1 MAFVTD
7 AGGNVTSYAE
17 YTDVLQKDQR
27 LLEANVIKVPAESGF
42 VDATDFIED
51 MLSKS
56 TDRINIKFK
65 ASSWYQGYLNYTGQS
80 VSRPALM
87 PDFNPNYVLSRKQE
101 FTDLAVFYCLYYYIC
116 PLIADFSADGTGEIS
131 GEVQKIKY
139 YEDKFQGLFNELIAL
154 ADWYDADGDGVIENS
169 EKVWTNQTVRRSR
182 RRSTVVRVN

>member
-51 MLSKS
+51 MLSKA

-65 ASSWYQGYLNYTGQS
+65 ASSWYIGYLNYTGQG
-80 VSRPALM
+80 VSNPALM

-101 FTDLAVFYCLYYYIC
+101 FTDMAVFYCMYYYLL
-116 PLIADFSADGTGEIS
+116 PLVADFSGEDDQS
-131 GEVQKIKY
+131 AEVQKIKY

-154 ADWYDADGDGVIENS
+154 ADWYDADGDGVIEAS
-169 EKVWTNQTVRRSR
+169 EKVWTAQTVRRSR

>member
-7 AGGNVTSYAE
+7 GAGNVTSYAE

-42 VDATDFIED
+42 VDVTDFIED
-51 MLSKS
+51 MLTKS

-80 VSRPALM
+80 VSNPALM
-87 PDFNPNYVLSRKQE
+87 PDFNPNYILSRQQE
-101 FTDLAVFYCLYYYIC
+101 FTDLCVFYALYYYIL
-116 PLIADFSADGTGEIS
+116 PLIADFSGEDDTS
-131 GEVQKIKY
+131 AEVQKIKY

-154 ADWYDADGDGVIENS
+154 ADWYDADGDGTIEDS

>member
-17 YTDVLQKDQR
+17 FTDVLQKDQR

-42 VDATDFIED
+42 VDSTDFIED
-51 MLSKS
+51 MLSKA
-56 TDRINIKFK
+56 TDRINIKIK
-65 ASSWYQGYLNYTGQS
+65 ASSWWMGYLNYTGTS
-80 VSRPALM
+80 VSNPALM
-87 PDFNPNYVLSRKQE
+87 PDFNPNRIAARKQE
-101 FTDLAVFYCLYYYIC
+101 FTDMAVFYCMYYYLL
-116 PLIADFSADGTGEIS
+116 PLVADFSDEDNGSA
-131 GEVQKIKY
+131 EVQKIKY

-154 ADWYDADGDGVIENS
+154 ADWYDADGDGTIEAS

>member
-42 VDATDFIED
+42 VDVTDFIED
-51 MLSKS
+51 MLTKS

-65 ASSWYQGYLNYTGQS
+65 ASSWYQGYLNYTGTS
-80 VSRPALM
+80 VSNPALM
-87 PDFNPNYVLSRKQE
+87 PDFDPDKIVTRKQE
-101 FTDLAVFYCLYYYIC
+101 FTDLCVFYCCFYFLL
-116 PLIADFSADGTGEIS
+116 PLIADFSSDESA
-131 GEVQKIKY
+131 EVQKIKY

-154 ADWYDADGDGVIENS
+154 ADFYDADGDGTVEDS
-169 EKVWTNQTVRRSR
+169 EKVWTNQTVRRTR

>member
-7 AGGNVTSYAE
+7 GSGNVTAYAE
-17 YTDVLQKDQR
+17 FTDVLQKDQR
-27 LLEANVIKVPAESGF
+27 ILEANVIKVPAESGF
-42 VDATDFIED
+42 IDTTDFVED
-51 MLSKS
+51 MLTKS

-80 VSRPALM
+80 VSNPALM
-87 PDFNPNYVLSRKQE
+87 PDFNPNKIVKRKQE
-101 FTDLAVFYCLYYYIC
+101 FTDLCVFYCMYYYLC
-116 PLIADFSADGTGEIS
+116 PLVGDFSGEEEDSAEI
-131 GEVQKIKY
+131 QKIKY

-154 ADWYDADGDGVIENS
+154 ADWYDADGDGTVEDS

>member
-51 MLSKS
+51 MLSKA

-65 ASSWYQGYLNYTGQS
+65 ASSWYIGYLNYTGQS
-80 VSRPALM
+80 VSNPALM
-87 PDFNPNYVLSRKQE
+87 PDFNPDNIAARQQE
-101 FTDLAVFYCLYYYIC
+101 FTDLCVFYCMYYYLL
-116 PLIADFSADGTGEIS
+116 PLIADFSTEESAELS
-131 GEVQKIKY
+131 KIKY
-139 YEDKFQGLFNELIAL
+139 YENKFEGLFNELIAL
-154 ADWYDADGDGVIENS
+154 ADWYDADGDGVIEDS

-182 RRSTVVRVN
+182 RRSTTVRVG

>member
-42 VDATDFIED
+42 VDVTDFIED
-51 MLSKS
+51 MLTKS
-56 TDRINIKFK
+56 TDRINIKIK
-65 ASSWYQGYLNYTGQS
+65 ASSWWQGYLNYTGTS
-80 VSRPALM
+80 VSNPALM
-87 PDFNPNYVLSRKQE
+87 PDFDPDNIVTRKQE
-101 FTDLAVFYCLYYYIC
+101 FTDLCVFYCCFYYLL
-116 PLIADFSADGTGEIS
+116 PLIADFSTDESA
-131 GEVQKIKY
+131 EVQKIKY

-154 ADWYDADGDGVIENS
+154 ADFYDADGDGTVEDS

>member
-17 YTDVLQKDQR
+17 FTDVLQKDQR

-42 VDATDFIED
+42 VDSTDFIED

-80 VSRPALM
+80 VS
-87 PDFNPNYVLSRKQE
+87 S
-101 FTDLAVFYCLYYYIC
+101 
-116 PLIADFSADGTGEIS
+116 S
-131 GEVQKIKY
+131 
-139 YEDKFQGLFNELIAL
+139 
-154 ADWYDADGDGVIENS
+154 
-169 EKVWTNQTVRRSR
+169 
-182 RRSTVVRVN
+182 